1 LLSVKELEDAVCVKE
16 GRQLPSHTTVCR
28 KPFTFPPMHVEV
40 GRPRFMPHSGTQ
52 RFVYSSLPLF
62 LSLCLCLSVFA
73 CVSVSLCVC
82 VCVCACARVW
92 VHLCVGHLCLVFYCP
107 SFIYFLKQGLSLSSE
122 LMTLANKSQESPCLC
137 ISNTRIKDI
146 GHRAQLVEAGNQTLP
161 LGPAKQ
167 ALPYIISAL
176 CFCFKII

>member
-1 LLSVKELEDAVCVKE
+1 MLSVKELEDAVCVKE

-52 RFVYSSLPLF
+52 RFVYCSLPLF

-73 CVSVSLCVC
+73 CVSVSLC
-82 VCVCACARVW
+82 
-92 VHLCVGHLCLVFYCP
+92 LCLVFYCP